1 MPGMYAYIKGELTEI
16 LEDRIVVEAGGV
28 GYEILVPATVFD
40 ELPMVGDECKIYT
53 YYHVRE
59 DVRALC
65 GFLSPSDK
73 RVFQQLL
80 TVNGVGPKAAL
91 DILSAL
97 SPEDL
102 QFAILSEDVKTISR
116 AKGIGLK
123 TAKKLIL
130 ELKDKISLEETFEE
144 NLARKQT
151 KKAKEEEHSVTNDAV
166 EALTAL
172 GYSPTEAAKA
182 VRAVG
187 ATEDMDVEAV
197 LKAALKK
204 MSFR

>member
-1 MPGMYAYIKGELTEI
+1 MYAYIKGELTEV
-16 LEDRIVVEAGGV
+16 LEDRITVEAGGV

-40 ELPMVGDECKIYT
+40 ELPMIGDECKIYT

-59 DVRALC
+59 DARILC
-65 GFLSPSDK
+65 GFLSRSDK
-73 RVFQQLL
+73 RIFQQLL

-102 QFAILSEDVKTISR
+102 QFAILSEDVKALSS

-144 NLARKQT
+144 SLERKSTQ
-151 KKAKEEEHSVTNDAV
+151 KPKEDHSVSADAI

-182 VRAVG
+182 VRAVKV
-187 ATEDMDVEAV
+187 TEEMDVEAV
-197 LKAALKK
+197 LKAALKT

>member
-1 MPGMYAYIKGELTEI
+1 MYSYIKGELTEM
-16 LEDRIVVEAGGV
+16 LGDRVTVEAGGV
-28 GYEILVPATVFD
+28 GYEIIVPASVYD
-40 ELPMVGDECKIYT
+40 ELPMTGDEVKLYT
-53 YYHVRE
+53 YYHVSENLRG
-59 DVRALC
+59 LY
-65 GFLSPSDK
+65 GFLSRSDK
-73 RVFQQLL
+73 KVFQQLL
-80 TVNGVGPKAAL
+80 TVNGVGPKAAV
-91 DILSAL
+91 DILSVL

-102 QFAILSEDVKTISR
+102 QFAILSEDVKSISA

-144 NLARKQT
+144 NLA
-151 KKAKEEEHSVTNDAV
+151 KKAQKKEKESEEKHSVKSDAI

-182 VRAVG
+182 VRAVDVTG
-187 ATEDMDVEAV
+187 EMDVEAV

>member
-1 MPGMYAYIKGELTEI
+1 MYAYIKGELTEV
-16 LEDRIVVEAGGV
+16 LEDRITVEAGGV

-40 ELPMVGDECKIYT
+40 ELPVVGDECKIYT
-53 YYHVRE
+53 YFHVRE
-59 DVRALC
+59 DARQLY
-65 GFLSPSDK
+65 GFLSRSDK
-73 RVFQQLL
+73 KVFQQLL
-80 TVNGVGPKAAL
+80 TVNGVGPKGAL

-102 QFAILSEDVKTISR
+102 QFAILSEDVKAISS

-130 ELKDKISLEETFEE
+130 ELKDKISLEESFEE
-144 NLARKQT
+144 SIAKKT
-151 KKAKEEEHSVTNDAV
+151 AKKAKAEEHSVTSDAV

-182 VRAVG
+182 VRAVQV
-187 ATEDMDVEAV
+187 TEEMDVEAV

>member
-1 MPGMYAYIKGELTEI
+1 MYSYIKGELTEM
-16 LEDRIVVEAGGV
+16 LGDRVTVEAGGV
-28 GYEILVPATVFD
+28 GYEIIVPASVCD
-40 ELPMVGDECKIYT
+40 ELPMTGDEVKLYT
-53 YYHVRE
+53 YYHVSENLRG
-59 DVRALC
+59 LY
-65 GFLSPSDK
+65 GFLSRSDK
-73 RVFQQLL
+73 KVFQQLL
-80 TVNGVGPKAAL
+80 TVNGVGPKAAV
-91 DILSAL
+91 DILSVL

-102 QFAILSEDVKTISR
+102 QFAILSEDVKSISA

-144 NLARKQT
+144 NLA
-151 KKAKEEEHSVTNDAV
+151 KKAQKKEKESEEKHSVKSDAI

-182 VRAVG
+182 VRAVDVTG
-187 ATEDMDVEAV
+187 EMDVEAV

>member
-1 MPGMYAYIKGELTEI
+1 MYAYIKGELTEV
-16 LEDRIVVEAGGV
+16 LEDRITVEAGGV

-40 ELPMVGDECKIYT
+40 ELPMIGDECKIYT

-59 DVRALC
+59 DARILC
-65 GFLSPSDK
+65 GFLSRSDK
-73 RVFQQLL
+73 RIFQQLL

-102 QFAILSEDVKTISR
+102 QFAILSEDVKALSS

-130 ELKDKISLEETFEE
+130 AHASKKSGRKLKGSTIKPKRDLEDGIPVYEAEFKEKGISFDYEIHARTGKILKYCIEWP
-144 NLARKQT
+144 
-151 KKAKEEEHSVTNDAV
+151 AK
-166 EALTAL
+166 
-172 GYSPTEAAKA
+172 
-182 VRAVG
+182 
-187 ATEDMDVEAV
+187 
-197 LKAALKK
+197 
-204 MSFR
+204 

>member
-1 MPGMYAYIKGELTEI
+1 MYAYIKGELTEL
-16 LEDRIVVEAGGV
+16 LEDRITVEAGGV
-28 GYEILVPATVFD
+28 GYEILVPTTVFD
-40 ELPMVGDECKIYT
+40 ELPVIGDVCKIYT

-59 DVRALC
+59 DARQLY
-65 GFLSPSDK
+65 GFLTRADK
-73 RVFQQLL
+73 KLFQLLL
-80 TVNGVGPKAAL
+80 TVNGVGPKGAL

-102 QFAILSEDVKTISR
+102 QYAILAEDVKAISS

-130 ELKDKISLEETFEE
+130 ELKDKIHLEETFEE
-144 NLARKQT
+144 SLERKAA
-151 KKAKEEEHSVTNDAV
+151 KKQKEETNSVQGDAI

-182 VRAVG
+182 VRAV
-187 ATEDMDVEAV
+187 AMTDEMDVEDV